1 MPASPNSGHHP
12 KHVLD
17 SALHGVQGRSEWSG
31 LRWYDRARMSFP
43 LRSLSFSLAA
53 AVAVTR
59 ALGEEIA
66 RLEDEAPQEPRR
78 RYAYTVLARRL
89 GLTYSALERTVLG
102 ERWPILSDIQRILVE
117 PRCGEALR
125 RQWRGIDAGLP
136 LQPENVAL
144 GDGSADSWGTM
155 GHMTPAVQELER
167 SAQEL
172 IRQLSQLQMLH
183 RQEGRSV
190 GFTADWLAVAR
201 QLDAPAR
208 PSAPLPRWSL
218 SDQLRHAGCPSLAQ
232 IVRDCLTGNAPARP
246 STIHR
251 HVVQVV
257 DDYGKRRGQPFPFPT
272 RHQVTDVLAYLKR
285 RGEVEADDRGFYVLT
300 TQER

>member
-1 MPASPNSGHHP
+1 MPASRDSGQQP

-17 SALHGVQGRSEWSG
+17 SALLSVLGRSEWPG

-43 LRSLSFSLAA
+43 LRGLSFSLAA

-59 ALGEEIA
+59 ALGDEIG

-102 ERWPILSDIQRILVE
+102 ERWPSLSDIERILAE
-117 PRCGEALR
+117 PHCSEVLR

-136 LQPENVAL
+136 LQPENVAH
-144 GDGSADSWGTM
+144 GGGSADSRGTM
-155 GHMTPAVQELER
+155 DHMTPTVQELER
-167 SAQEL
+167 SAQGL

-183 RQEGRSV
+183 RQENRST
-190 GFTADWLAVAR
+190 GFTADWLAVAN
-201 QLDAPAR
+201 QLDDPAR
-208 PSAPLPRWSL
+208 TSSSLPRWSL

-232 IVRDCLTGNAPARP
+232 IVRDRLTDKEPARP
-246 STIHR
+246 SAIHR
-251 HVVQVV
+251 HVMQVIV
-257 DDYGKRRGQPFPFPT
+257 GYGLQRGQSFPSPT

>member
-1 MPASPNSGHHP
+1 MPASRDSGHQP

-102 ERWPILSDIQRILVE
+102 ERWPTLSDIQRILVE

-136 LQPENVAL
+136 LQPENVAH

-155 GHMTPAVQELER
+155 GHMTPAVQDLER

-208 PSAPLPRWSL
+208 PSAPFLRWSL

-251 HVVQVV
+251 HVMQVV
-257 DDYGKRRGQPFPFPT
+257 DDYGKRRGQSFPFPT